1 MKDISIFIVTFKSL
15 SPVKW
20 QIVLQS
26 TLYLFMYNRIQY
38 TCIFLT
44 TNQKNLTGALTPV
57 LYFNGLFTIIRIG
70 EKAGLMFL
78 VNILYNA

>member
-26 TLYLFMYNRIQY
+26 TLYLFMYNLIQY
-38 TCIFLT
+38 IFLT

-70 EKAGLMFL
+70 EKAGLMFF

>member
-26 TLYLFMYNRIQY
+26 TLYLFMYNLIQY
-38 TCIFLT
+38 IFLT
-44 TNQKNLTGALTPV
+44 TNQKNLTGAVTPV
-57 LYFNGLFTIIRIG
+57 LYFNGLFTVIRIG
-70 EKAGLMFL
+70 EKAGLMFF

>member
-26 TLYLFMYNRIQY
+26 TLYLFMYNLIQY
-38 TCIFLT
+38 IFLT
-44 TNQKNLTGALTPV
+44 TNQKNLTGAVTPV
-57 LYFNGLFTIIRIG
+57 LYFNGLFTVIRIR
-70 EKAGLMFL
+70 EKAGLIFL

>member
-26 TLYLFMYNRIQY
+26 TLYLFMYNLIQY
-38 TCIFLT
+38 IFLT
-44 TNQKNLTGALTPV
+44 TNQKNLTGAVTPV

-70 EKAGLMFL
+70 EKAGLMFF

>member
-26 TLYLFMYNRIQY
+26 TLYLFMYNLIQY
-38 TCIFLT
+38 IFLT
-44 TNQKNLTGALTPV
+44 TNQKNLTGAVTPV

-70 EKAGLMFL
+70 EKAGLIFL

>member
-26 TLYLFMYNRIQY
+26 TLYLFMYNLIQY
-38 TCIFLT
+38 IFLT
-44 TNQKNLTGALTPV
+44 TNQKNLTGAVTPV